1 MERKGW
7 SPLIVLGIGLGA
19 ALGGILALLLIR
31 RRRGGDLS
39 FGDVP
44 WRDLIALVSPLVVLA
59 RRLIEISRREMIEL
73 ENR

>member
-7 SPLIVLGIGLGA
+7 SPLIILGIVLGA

-31 RRRGGDLS
+31 RRRGGDMSL
-39 FGDVP
+39 GGVP